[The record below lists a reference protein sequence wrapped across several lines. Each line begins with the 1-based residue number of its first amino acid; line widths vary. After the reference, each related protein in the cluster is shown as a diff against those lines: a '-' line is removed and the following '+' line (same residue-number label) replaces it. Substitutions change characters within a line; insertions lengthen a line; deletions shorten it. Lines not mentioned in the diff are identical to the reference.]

1 MAFYST
7 QAQPPGDTYYDSFIK
22 TIAIQ
27 EVLWIQMPKG
37 FETKL
42 ELISPVRAKV
52 TAYKSS
58 AYVRFVAQAKHSSDK
73 PNIIEGEF
81 LYIQMPLRTWERAMY
96 SIPME
101 KKRNWNNLGKD
112 NIYIELRKVNRT
124 LLEFKE
130 VERRKTST
138 EQQKVADE
146 YYYD

>member
-1 MAFYST
+1 
-7 QAQPPGDTYYDSFIK
+7 
-22 TIAIQ
+22 
-27 EVLWIQMPKG
+27 
-37 FETKL
+37 
-42 ELISPVRAKV
+42 
-52 TAYKSS
+52 
-58 AYVRFVAQAKHSSDK
+58 
-73 PNIIEGEF
+73 
-81 LYIQMPLRTWERAMY
+81 MY